1 MGKILWE
8 AIIFITFILIC
19 GGLIKRRFSKFASLL
34 SAGGTLLIILLIQ
47 TALILSGQDITLML
61 TMLPLTAY
69 LPAIICLHILS
80 RSNFF
85 QTMSIWTVGAM
96 TYFILKILWKILICY
111 FGRFSGL
118 SGWIRS
124 FIISALLIL
133 MSAFLLWLV
142 LGYIRKSFQKYVFSN
157 QTNWLLLSFP
167 IIMIFLLFLYFGNST
182 TNVTILLLLL
192 LTSISILLV
201 LSKVIVSSATISN
214 LKEAEKAVALQ
225 MQMQRREYEQVCKK
239 MEMGRAYRHDMR
251 HHLLVLEGLVKQ
263 GETKS
268 MIQYIK
274 NLNGQLS
281 DIENKVYCENTTINA
296 VLSSCI
302 GQASKAKCDVKAK
315 ISLPKDIPF
324 DEIDIC
330 VIMANALDNAINA
343 CCKIDDISS
352 RYIRIT
358 ADFID
363 GRKLIISV
371 DNPCNTPM
379 SFNDQG
385 FPIVPEWDGHGIGLK
400 SIDTVAKKY
409 HGTFHCEYKEGKFSF
424 KAVMFNQ
431 PSTSAI
437 AKKRSYSKE
446 LASLALTCFTTFFL
460 IVNCVPSFA
469 QAMGKLPVLS
479 TLVQLA
485 DLKSYNFY
493 WGDTSFKA
501 EIPELKAGKAL
512 PQQEPELNNVNS
524 SDNLPQKS
532 NELAPDFTPL
542 PDDNIQAEPKTE
554 IVIEEESNTISYPI
568 SDLSDYSTILKP
580 STNTTK
586 PLIEA
591 KPSAETESE
600 TRPQKPDDFPGLETK
615 PVSYT
620 AEPSPDDVD
629 DAVDDINEQMEH
641 YISQMQE
648 KFLWYVA
655 RKYEGY
661 VAMDTTYNIL
671 RNDEVL
677 LSIRFETTI
686 NVGGS
691 GQYSRCFTLDKR
703 TATVLELSDLFLQK
717 SDYIGIISADILKQM
732 TEQVNSGTGDYFIP
746 GGIWSDDE
754 CFKQIEADQNFYINN
769 QNQLVIIFDEY
780 QVAPGS
786 MGMPEFVLTANHL
799 NCLRIS
805 TDWFWPLW
813 KTQNMLNMS

>member
-1 MGKILWE
+1 MLVSAEWEKILWE

-19 GGLIKRRFSKFASLL
+19 GGLIKCRFSKSASLL

-80 RSNFF
+80 RSSFF
-85 QTMSIWTVGAM
+85 QTMSVWTVGAI

-118 SGWIRS
+118 SGWIGS
-124 FIISALLIL
+124 FIISVLLIL
-133 MSAFLLWLV
+133 MSAFLIWLV
-142 LGYIRKSFQKYVFSN
+142 LGYIRKSFQKYVLSN

-167 IIMIFLLFLYFGNST
+167 IIMIFLLFSYFENST
-182 TNVTILLLLL
+182 TNVTILILLL

-201 LSKVIVSSATISN
+201 LSKVIVSSVTISN
-214 LKEAEKAVALQ
+214 LKESEKAVALQ

-268 MIQYIK
+268 MAQYIES
-274 NLNGQLS
+274 LNGQLS

-296 VLSSCI
+296 VLSSCL
-302 GQASKAKCDVKAK
+302 GQASEAKCDVKAK

-343 CCKIDDISS
+343 CCKIDDINN

-358 ADFID
+358 ADLID
-363 GRKLIISV
+363 GRKLTISV
-371 DNPCNTPM
+371 NNPCDTPV
-379 SFNDQG
+379 SFNEQG
-385 FPIVPEWDGHGIGLK
+385 FPIVPERDGHGIGLK
-400 SIDTVAKKY
+400 SIDTVTKKY
-409 HGTFHCEYKEGKFSF
+409 HGTFHCEYKEGEFLF
-424 KAVMFNQ
+424 KAVMFNR
-431 PSTSAI
+431 PSTPAI

-469 QAMGKLPVLS
+469 QAMGNVPVLS

-501 EIPELKAGKAL
+501 EIPVLEVGEAL
-512 PQQEPELNNVNS
+512 PQQEPDLTNDNS
-524 SDNLPQKS
+524 SDNLPQKL
-532 NELAPDFTPL
+532 NDLAPDSTSL
-542 PDDNIQAEPKTE
+542 TDDNIQSDPKTE
-554 IVIEEESNTISYPI
+554 IVIEEGSNTISYPI
-568 SDLSDYSTILKP
+568 SDLSDYSTIVNP
-580 STNTTK
+580 STDTTK
-586 PLIEA
+586 PLTET
-591 KPSAETESE
+591 KPSTETESE
-600 TRPQKPDDFPGLETK
+600 TRPQKPDDLPGLETK
-615 PVSYT
+615 PASEP

-629 DAVDDINEQMEH
+629 DAVDDINEQMEQ
-641 YISQMQE
+641 YIAQMQE

-661 VAMDTTYNIL
+661 VAMDTTYNVL

-703 TATVLELSDLFLQK
+703 TATVLELSDLFLPE
-717 SDYIGIISADILKQM
+717 SDYIGIISAEILKQM
-732 TEQVNSGTGDYFIP
+732 TDQVNSGKGDYFIP

-754 CFKQIEADQNFYINN
+754 CFKQIDADQNFYIND

-786 MGMPEFVLTANHL
+786 MGMPEFVLTAEVL
-799 NCLRIS
+799 
-805 TDWFWPLW
+805 TDILKNPSVI
-813 KTQNMLNMS
+813 N